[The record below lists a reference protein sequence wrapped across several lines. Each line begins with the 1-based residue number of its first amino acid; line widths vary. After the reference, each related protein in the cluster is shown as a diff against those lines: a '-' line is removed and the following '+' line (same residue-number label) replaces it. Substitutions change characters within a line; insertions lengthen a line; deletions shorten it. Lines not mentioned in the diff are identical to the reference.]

1 MNREASNRALASWLV
16 GVAAVVA
23 TVVVLP
29 WGSASAS
36 APSPAVELKA
46 DDYVAGATT
55 WLNTGTLGS
64 SANITTATGGMARTS
79 SGPSAV
85 VFNGKESS
93 NSDRVTGTLGNGSRT
108 AVTVEMW
115 LKLGDLGSA
124 QNAAGSTLFS
134 WAQNPGAASYNV
146 YHFSN
151 GTVGDRLGFN
161 NFQSENY
168 GINSSSLV
176 GSWHHF
182 LFVMSNSAT
191 ASDQKIYVDG
201 VEQMLTCTPPGAPPH
216 ACSDA
221 AGARTIPANGNF
233 LIMDNS
239 YSSNTWNAK
248 GDVGLVRIYESALS
262 ASDAA
267 AVYAASV
274 GGFQSTTA
282 APTTAAPTTAAPTTA
297 APTTAT
303 PTTGSATTSPSATPT
318 TTSGGG
324 SAGAGGSAA
333 TTIIGG
339 GSTGVDGSAATTT
352 FGGGLPVT
360 GGGNSLLI
368 PVLVLLVA
376 GVVLLR
382 SRPRLRS

>member
-1 MNREASNRALASWLV
+1 MYPEAMTNRGASNRALASWLV

-36 APSPAVELKA
+36 APSPVVELKA

-124 QNAAGSTLFS
+124 QNPAGSTLFS

-146 YHFSN
+146 YHFSD

-182 LFVMSNSAT
+182 LFVMSNSVT

-201 VEQMLTCTPPGAPPH
+201 VAQALTCAPPGTPPH

-221 AGARTIPANGNF
+221 AGARSIPANGNF
-233 LIMDNS
+233 VIMDNS

-267 AVYAASV
+267 AVYAASA
-274 GGFQSTTA
+274 GGFQGTTTA
-282 APTTAAPTTAAPTTA
+282 APTTAV
-297 APTTAT
+297 

-333 TTIIGG
+333 TT
-339 GSTGVDGSAATTT
+339 TTT

>member
-1 MNREASNRALASWLV
+1 MYPEAMTNRGASNRALASWLV

-124 QNAAGSTLFS
+124 QNPAGSTLFS
-134 WAQNPGAASYNV
+134 WAQNPNAASYNV
-146 YHFSN
+146 YHFSD

-161 NFQSENY
+161 NFQGENY
-168 GINSSSLV
+168 GFDSSSLV

-182 LFVMSNSAT
+182 LFVMSTSVT

-201 VEQMLTCTPPGAPPH
+201 VAQALTCAPPGTPPH

-221 AGARTIPANGNF
+221 AGARSIPANGNF
-233 LIMDNS
+233 VIMDNS

-267 AVYAASV
+267 AVYAASA
-274 GGFQSTTA
+274 GGFQGTTTA

-297 APTTAT
+297 APTTAV

-333 TTIIGG
+333 TT
-339 GSTGVDGSAATTT
+339 TTT

-382 SRPRLRS
+382 SRPRLKS